1 MRWGNPP
8 HSAAKEIIVKMI
20 SIVGK
25 KAGLKIDELNALFKR
40 LPQLEKEDQEMFEK
54 DIEQIRLEM
63 KSAHNPR
70 D

>member
-1 MRWGNPP
+1 MRRDSPP
-8 HSAAKEIIVKMI
+8 HLAPNETIVKMI
-20 SIVGK
+20 SIMGE

-40 LPQLEKEDQEMFEK
+40 LPQLDRKDQEMFEK

-63 KSAHNPR
+63 KLAHNPW

>member
-1 MRWGNPP
+1 
-8 HSAAKEIIVKMI
+8 MI
-20 SIVGK
+20 PISGK
-25 KAGLKIDELNALFKR
+25 KTSLKIDELKALFKR